1 MLEQGTVKAMKYHII
16 EMRKSRTAVADYYSA
31 SRAMLIKLGE
41 IIFGDSFEDAS
52 SARGH

>member
-1 MLEQGTVKAMKYHII
+1 VLEQGTVKAMKYHII

-52 SARGH
+52 SAGGH

>member
-1 MLEQGTVKAMKYHII
+1 VLEQGTVKAMKYHII

-41 IIFGDSFEDAS
+41 IIFDDSFEDAS

>member
-16 EMRKSRTAVADYYSA
+16 EMRKSRTAVDDYYSA
-31 SRAMLIKLGE
+31 STALLIKLGE
-41 IIFGDSFEDAS
+41 MIFGGSIEDAS